1 MNTVHTDRVK
11 FFPSD
16 DLAHGW
22 HLQKIETLS
31 VPSEGN
37 IDINDAIEYCEIN
50 KYFDAGTKLP
60 TWSDSDYEGI
70 KAKSKQLLSTAMKY
84 FNQISDDN
92 ISKIY
97 STVEQQYYKVFWE
110 MFDRTKLFNKIS
122 DTAFNKL
129 IHDCQVPCNLIF
141 ANKNTVRHY
150 GRVLREYLLENP
162 RRASIFVHVYQQD
175 YNNSE
180 KYYLPDEITGD
191 DIASSLNAYIDADD
205 AWQNDLT
212 VIENM
217 NKKGKFAITDEIRIK
232 AKRKRVAREAE
243 YFKNNKGIKWGFDI
257 IFAPNQKDICI
268 ESEKDNI
275 LTRSF
280 SQSFI
285 DEHSEYVEIILSFK
299 NLFNFVD
306 RQNRSTLVSK
316 KSSYKIIDLFLTSPT
331 SLYYP
336 KNFEFVY
343 RNNLAQVEMTG
354 YYKYL
359 MSKDIHV
366 EDAINYFF
374 REHLPTEFEI
384 PIIKIQTPTHNAS
397 YAEKC
402 STMLSAFEAILRQH
416 NSFARHGEIDYEMI
430 SISNEPIKFEAVK
443 SLASEKYVYGN
454 GDDFNKITYLLFSD
468 QCLLAY
474 VERIQ
479 KEYSTFEELLKK
491 EKIYINDY
499 ESYDFPNLEYLKQFD
514 IISID
519 DDGLIS
525 LKNMCRINVLK
536 DLYKNDV
543 ISKKFLPDDCIKEIN
558 ALSGIGMITDGSTL
572 LSKPEIDYLDYLLNN
587 TYDNGLKLRNL
598 YLHGNL
604 NVIDDE
610 NIHFDNY
617 MIILRIMVL
626 LAIKIG
632 DDLTLHELQ
641 KGSANIDM
649 I

>member
-1 MNTVHTDRVK
+1 MLIPLI
-11 FFPSD
+11 FY
-16 DLAHGW
+16 G
-22 HLQKIETLS
+22 KI
-31 VPSEGN
+31 
-37 IDINDAIEYCEIN
+37 
-50 KYFDAGTKLP
+50 
-60 TWSDSDYEGI
+60 
-70 KAKSKQLLSTAMKY
+70 
-84 FNQISDDN
+84 
-92 ISKIY
+92 
-97 STVEQQYYKVFWE
+97 
-110 MFDRTKLFNKIS
+110 KLFNKIS
-122 DTAFNKL
+122 ETAFNQL

-150 GRVLREYLLENP
+150 GSVLREYLLENP

-280 SQSFI
+280 SQSFV
-285 DEHSEYVEIILSFK
+285 DEHSSNYVEIILNFK
-299 NLFNFVD
+299 YLFNFVD
-306 RQNRSTLVSK
+306 RQNRSMLVSK
-316 KSSYKIIDLFLTSPT
+316 KSSARMIDYLFTSPT

-336 KNFEFVY
+336 ENLDFIYE
-343 RNNLAQVEMTG
+343 NNLAQVEMTG
-354 YYKYL
+354 YYRYL
-359 MSKDIHV
+359 MSKDIYV

-384 PIIKIQTPTHNAS
+384 PTIKIQTPTHNAS
-397 YAEKC
+397 YVEKC
-402 STMLSAFEAILRQH
+402 STMLSAFEAILRQY

-443 SLASEKYVYGN
+443 SLVSEKYVYGN

-479 KEYSTFEELLKK
+479 KEKKEYSTFEELLKN

-543 ISKKFLPDDCIKEIN
+543 ISKKFLPDDCIKEIT
-558 ALSGIGMITDGSTL
+558 ALSGIGMITDGNTL
-572 LSKPEIDYLDYLLNN
+572 LSKPEIDYLNYLLNSSE
-587 TYDNGLKLRNL
+587 YENGPKIRNL
-598 YLHGNL
+598 YMHGNL

-610 NIHFDNY
+610 NIHFNNY